1 MKPGN
6 RNDSPRNAPPC
17 RIRPA
22 REDDASLVLAL
33 IRELAEYER
42 MANEVTATEADVR
55 QALFGPAPSAEAVIA
70 EVGDRSVGF
79 ALFFHNFS
87 TFAGKRGL
95 YLEDLYVRPDYRG
108 RGIGRGLLRHLARLA
123 RERGCHRFE
132 WSVLD
137 WNALAI
143 RSYRRAGAVAMDDW
157 TVYRLTG
164 AALDRL
170 ADEDGQESAP

>member
-1 MKPGN
+1 MGDP
-6 RNDSPRNAPPC
+6 DAPPC

-22 REDDASLVLAL
+22 VEADAPLVLAL

-42 MANEVTATEADVR
+42 MADEVTATEADVR
-55 QALFGPAPSAEAVIA
+55 EALFGPAPSAEAVIA
-70 EVGDRSVGF
+70 TIDDRPVAF

-95 YLEDLYVRPDYRG
+95 YLEDLYVRPEHRG
-108 RGIGRGLLRHLARLA
+108 RGVGRCLLRHLARLA
-123 RERGCHRFE
+123 RDRGCHRFE

-137 WNALAI
+137 WNAPAI
-143 RSYRRAGAVAMDDW
+143 RSYRRVGAVAMDDW

-164 AALDRL
+164 EALGRL
-170 ADEDGQESAP
+170 ADEDPAEDP

>member
-1 MKPGN
+1 MGE
-6 RNDSPRNAPPC
+6 RDTPRC

-22 REDDASLVLAL
+22 VEADASLVLAL

-42 MANEVTATEADVR
+42 LADEVTATEADIR
-55 QALFGPAPSAEAVIA
+55 EALFGPAPSAEAVIA
-70 EVGDRSVGF
+70 EVEELPVGF

-87 TFAGKRGL
+87 TFGGKRGL
-95 YLEDLYVRPDYRG
+95 YLEDLYVRPDHRG
-108 RGIGRGLLRHLARLA
+108 RGIGRRLLRHLARTA
-123 RERGCHRFE
+123 RERGCRRFE

-137 WNALAI
+137 WNAPAI
-143 RSYRRAGAVAMDDW
+143 RAYRRVGAVPMDDW

-170 ADEDGQESAP
+170 ADEES

>member
-1 MKPGN
+1 MTMAPGE
-6 RNDSPRNAPPC
+6 REAPPC

-22 REDDASLVLAL
+22 VEADAPLVLAL

-42 MANEVTATEADVR
+42 LAGEVTATEADIR
-55 QALFGPAPSAEAVIA
+55 DALFGPAPSAEAVIA
-70 EVGDRSVGF
+70 EAEEQPVGF

-95 YLEDLYVRPDYRG
+95 YLEDLYVRPEHRG
-108 RGIGRGLLRHLARLA
+108 RGIGRRLLRHLARIA
-123 RERGCHRFE
+123 RDRGCHRFE

-137 WNALAI
+137 WNEPAI
-143 RSYRRAGAVAMDDW
+143 RFYRRLGAVPMDDW
-157 TVYRLTG
+157 TVCRLTG

-170 ADEDGQESAP
+170 ADDDPSGR

>member
-1 MKPGN
+1 MGGP
-6 RNDSPRNAPPC
+6 DAPLC

-22 REDDASLVLAL
+22 VEADVPLILAL

-42 MANEVTATEADVR
+42 MAGEVTATEADLR
-55 QALFGPAPSAEAVIA
+55 QALFGPAPSVEAVIA
-70 EVGDRSVGF
+70 VVDDRPAGF

-87 TFAGKRGL
+87 TFTGKRGL
-95 YLEDLYVRPDYRG
+95 YLEDLFVRPEHRR
-108 RGIGRGLLRHLARLA
+108 RGIGRHLLRHLARIA

-137 WNALAI
+137 WNELAI
-143 RSYRRAGAVAMDDW
+143 RSYRRAGAVPMDDW
-157 TVYRLTG
+157 KVYRLTG

-170 ADEDGQESAP
+170 ADEDAQESAP

>member
-1 MKPGN
+1 MNPGN
-6 RNDSPRNAPPC
+6 RNGSPRNPPPY

-22 REDDASLVLAL
+22 CEDDAPLVLVL
-33 IRELAEYER
+33 IRELADYER
-42 MANEVTATEADVR
+42 MADEVTATEADVR

-70 EVGDRSVGF
+70 EVEDRPVGF

>member
-1 MKPGN
+1 MAMGG
-6 RNDSPRNAPPC
+6 SEAPPC

-22 REDDASLVLAL
+22 VEADAPLVLAL

-42 MANEVTATEADVR
+42 LAGEVSATEADIR
-55 QALFGPAPSAEAVIA
+55 EALFGSSPVAAAVIA
-70 EVGDRSVGF
+70 MVGERPAGF
-79 ALFFHNFS
+79 ALYFHNFS

-95 YLEDLYVRPDYRG
+95 YLEDLYVRPEHRG
-108 RGIGRGLLRHLARLA
+108 RGVGRRLLRHLARLA

-137 WNALAI
+137 WNEPAI
-143 RSYRRAGAVAMDDW
+143 RSYRRAGAVPMDGW
-157 TVYRLTG
+157 TVYRVTG

-170 ADEDGQESAP
+170 ADGT

>member
-1 MKPGN
+1 MTMVPGE
-6 RNDSPRNAPPC
+6 REAPSC

-22 REDDASLVLAL
+22 VEADVPLVLAL

-42 MANEVTATEADVR
+42 LAGEVSATEADIR
-55 QALFGPAPSAEAVIA
+55 EALFGPAPGAEAVVA
-70 EVGDRSVGF
+70 EVDYQPVGF

-95 YLEDLYVRPDYRG
+95 YLEDLYVRPEHRG
-108 RGIGRGLLRHLARLA
+108 RGIGRRLLRHLARIA
-123 RERGCHRFE
+123 RDRGCCRFE

-137 WNALAI
+137 WNQPAI
-143 RSYRRAGAVAMDDW
+143 RFYRRLGAVPMDDW
-157 TVYRLTG
+157 TVFRLTG

-170 ADEDGQESAP
+170 ADEDPSGQ

>member
-6 RNDSPRNAPPC
+6 RNNSPRNAPPC

-22 REDDASLVLAL
+22 CEDDVPLVLTL

-42 MANEVTATEADVR
+42 MAGEVTATEADVR

-70 EVGDRSVGF
+70 EVEDRPVGF

-95 YLEDLYVRPDYRG
+95 YLEDLYVRPNYRG
-108 RGIGRGLLRHLARLA
+108 WGIGRGLLRHLARLA

-170 ADEDGQESAP
+170 ADEDERDV